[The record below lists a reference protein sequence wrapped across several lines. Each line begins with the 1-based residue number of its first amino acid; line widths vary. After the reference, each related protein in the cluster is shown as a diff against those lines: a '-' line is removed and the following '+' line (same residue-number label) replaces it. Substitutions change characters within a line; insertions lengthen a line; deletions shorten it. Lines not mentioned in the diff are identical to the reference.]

1 MGSNIGAG
9 GGWGEE
15 DDGAGFVERLVGEFL
30 DAVLPTGIDDAADE
44 AMTDGFARKASREID
59 SLFAN
64 ASFNEGQQVV
74 ADEVLSAIQ
83 DAIDSDFPEADVQSA
98 AEDVLP
104 DGFDALSDIIEESA
118 FIVDSYQEEALALS
132 GE

>member
-1 MGSNIGAG
+1 MGSNIGGG
-9 GGWGEE
+9 GGWGER
-15 DDGAGFVERLVGEFL
+15 DDGAGFVEELVGEFL
-30 DAVLPTGIDDAADE
+30 DAVLPTGLDDAVDE
-44 AMTDGFARKASREID
+44 AMTDGFARKASRELD

-74 ADEVLSAIQ
+74 ADEVLAAMQ

-104 DGFDALSDIIEESA
+104 DDFEALSDIIDESA
-118 FIVDSYQEEALALS
+118 LIVDSYQEEALALS